1 MNPFLKKEWEDTDIP
16 EHVYV
21 RARGRAWEELQRK
34 PARLRLRFA
43 VAGGM
48 AALLIFFLIPGS
60 QVSDEA
66 VPEIPVSAPLG
77 PTASDPPREA
87 PAIQMEPEA
96 FRPPQRVER
105 IRPEAPPLRD
115 PQSPVNENVPD
126 RVVLNFQLPETGVRM
141 IWIMERDFEIGGTR

>member
-1 MNPFLKKEWEDTDIP
+1 MNPFLKKEWENTDIP

-21 RARGRAWEELQRK
+21 RARGRAWEEVQRR
-34 PARLRLRFA
+34 PGRPWFRFA
-43 VAGGM
+43 LAGGM
-48 AALLIFFLIPGS
+48 AALLIFFLMPGS

-66 VPEIPVSAPLG
+66 VPKIRVIVPLG
-77 PTASDPPREA
+77 PTPSAPPREA
-87 PAIQMEPEA
+87 PAIQTEPEA
-96 FRPPQRVER
+96 LRPPQRVER

-115 PQSPVNENVPD
+115 PQSPMNENVPA